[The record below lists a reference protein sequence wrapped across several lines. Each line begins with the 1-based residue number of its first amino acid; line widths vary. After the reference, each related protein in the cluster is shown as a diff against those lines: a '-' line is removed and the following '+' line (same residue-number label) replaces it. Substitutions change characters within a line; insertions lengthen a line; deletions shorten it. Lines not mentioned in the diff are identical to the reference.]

1 MVGKVAKLDFNNSN
15 KARGIF
21 AWEYGS
27 QIRFNAL
34 VNINEKEG
42 IQVKR
47 SNGNSANFCGEDRVA
62 RPLSGKKDGVGQS
75 SIRASWGVCFFPFSR
90 EKPFEFRTVTVA
102 VTSHTAAFKSNSSS
116 HFNTMYEELLEV
128 SVKLKEGVLN
138 HSNHS
143 AVTFKENM
151 HPNPGSVMGVAQQ
164 NFLGREGVAADLR
177 IDGEK
182 VGGGHR
188 GRKLSK
194 TIRDRG
200 NLFKSSTSR
209 IPSPD
214 SVNNLVEF
222 ITSQIEK
229 ETAQEGPKKAGK

>member
-1 MVGKVAKLDFNNSN
+1 MVVKSGLTLWST
-15 KARGIF
+15 
-21 AWEYGS
+21 
-27 QIRFNAL
+27 L
-34 VNINEKEG
+34 MEK
-42 IQVKR
+42 
-47 SNGNSANFCGEDRVA
+47 
-62 RPLSGKKDGVGQS
+62 
-75 SIRASWGVCFFPFSR
+75 R
-90 EKPFEFRTVTVA
+90 ESRTVTVA

-116 HFNTMYEELLEV
+116 HFNTMYEGLLEV

-209 IPSPD
+209 IPLPD

>member
-1 MVGKVAKLDFNNSN
+1 MFL
-15 KARGIF
+15 
-21 AWEYGS
+21 W
-27 QIRFNAL
+27 
-34 VNINEKEG
+34 
-42 IQVKR
+42 
-47 SNGNSANFCGEDRVA
+47 
-62 RPLSGKKDGVGQS
+62 LSGRVSGSAAAIKKLKQANNVVFL
-75 SIRASWGVCFFPFSR
+75 R
-90 EKPFEFRTVTVA
+90 
-102 VTSHTAAFKSNSSS
+102 
-116 HFNTMYEELLEV
+116 
-128 SVKLKEGVLN
+128 LKEGVLN

-164 NFLGREGVAADLR
+164 NFLGRGVAADLR

-209 IPSPD
+209 IPLPD